1 MTKKPRL
8 EFTLRPRGRPRKGT
22 LTATEKVRVPFPLLP
37 TKIFFCLGI
46 HEKATFEKQGF
57 SKAALEQQGKT

>member
-1 MTKKPRL
+1 MMIGFKAKILFAMRMVS
-8 EFTLRPRGRPRKGT
+8 G
-22 LTATEKVRVPFPLLP
+22 A